1 MSEKAQAALET
12 ICRCFDEMT
21 ENEQQ
26 YFIGFADGLSLRRD
40 NKSTKPGQD
49 SPQTDIDIQVDQ

>member
-21 ENEQQ
+21 EDEQQ
-26 YFIGFADGLSLRRD
+26 YFIGFADGLSLGHDKRRD
-40 NKSTKPGQD
+40 KARAEMPAADTSED
-49 SPQTDIDIQVDQ
+49 E